1 MTEEEQLALAV
12 QRSMQ
17 GVTDS
22 KPGGGEVPAE
32 VWRVLQQP
40 ISDCIFMPIC
50 TPGYTTTNADT
61 NSDILQLLQWVVSYG
76 VGREVISAKAFD
88 CVFECIVCDF

>member
-1 MTEEEQLALAV
+1 MTEEEQLALAL
-12 QRSMQ
+12 QTSMQ

-22 KPGGGEVPAE
+22 KPGGGELPAE
-32 VWRVLQQP
+32 VWTVSQQP

-61 NSDILQLLQWVVSYG
+61 NSYIPQLFQWVIG
-76 VGREVISAKAFD
+76 KGG
-88 CVFECIVCDF
+88 